1 MSRRRRGSAREQQ
14 QRRSR
19 KRRVLIFFVFK
30 RGEGGVSFFS
40 FLLVEFSLISR
51 ILIRVFAAAQ
61 QRREVRAP
69 RALVP
74 APDRPVR
81 PPSTT
86 ENTRRRRLVNADDRS
101 SSMSSVPRARRPP
114 PPRALSSARRRSSAP
129 LLLAALS
136 AAALYGSGMLAS
148 VSQAL
153 SRPIL
158 NDVATDLENPPQ
170 FSSAAE
176 AASGGAPKGPVPLPE
191 EFKAQI
197 KKAYPGLRPLEVA
210 DEDFSETKVF
220 AALERLARARP
231 GWEVT
236 FVDAGAAVSTLQG
249 VATTPLL
256 RFKDDFVF
264 RVKKGKDTEKFV
276 VVDGRSRSRLGRGD
290 LGANAARIESFF
302 ADLKRELDA

>member
-1 MSRRRRGSAREQQ
+1 
-14 QRRSR
+14 
-19 KRRVLIFFVFK
+19 
-30 RGEGGVSFFS
+30 
-40 FLLVEFSLISR
+40 
-51 ILIRVFAAAQ
+51 
-61 QRREVRAP
+61 
-69 RALVP
+69 
-74 APDRPVR
+74 
-81 PPSTT
+81 
-86 ENTRRRRLVNADDRS
+86 
-101 SSMSSVPRARRPP
+101 MSSVPRAHRPP
-114 PPRALSSARRRSSAP
+114 PPRALSSARRRRSAP
-129 LLLAALS
+129 LLLALAAAALS
-136 AAALYGSGMLAS
+136 TAALYGSGMLAS

-176 AASGGAPKGPVPLPE
+176 AASGGGAPKGPVPLPE

-197 KKAYPGLRPLEVA
+197 RKAYPVLRPLEVA
-210 DEDFSETKVF
+210 AEDFSETKVF
-220 AALERLARARP
+220 VALERLARARP

-264 RVKKGKDTEKFV
+264 RVKKGEDTEEVV

-290 LGANAARIESFF
+290 LGANAARIESFL
-302 ADLKRELDA
+302 ADLKKELDA